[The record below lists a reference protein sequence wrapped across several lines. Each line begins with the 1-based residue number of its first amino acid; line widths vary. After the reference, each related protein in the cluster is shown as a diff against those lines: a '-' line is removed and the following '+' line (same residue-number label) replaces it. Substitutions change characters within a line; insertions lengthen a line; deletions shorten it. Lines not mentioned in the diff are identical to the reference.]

1 MAEPHPSGRRSAAG
15 EDRVSGGVLLAT
27 RGVEYPR
34 KWNWFPAR
42 NWRRLRDAGIPD
54 RRIGEPDRRGE
65 PEGVGPGRSTG
76 IVLVVD
82 DDPAVRHMLG
92 RMLVEDGFTVVEA
105 ADGLEALDQ
114 VARQPVAVV
123 VTDVRMPRMDGHEL
137 ARRVAAN
144 WPRIRVLLVS
154 AYPGESTELPNR
166 WLTKP
171 FRPEE
176 FVAIVRSLADSYWRP
191 GQFGEA

>member
-1 MAEPHPSGRRSAAG
+1 MLAAQAV
-15 EDRVSGGVLLAT
+15 R
-27 RGVEYPR
+27 YPR
-34 KWNWFPAR
+34 KRNWLPDR
-42 NWRRLRDAGIPD
+42 DWRRLRDAGSPD
-54 RRIGEPDRRGE
+54 RRVGEPDRRAE
-65 PEGVGPGRSTG
+65 PEGVGPAQSTG

-105 ADGLEALDQ
+105 ADGLEGLDQ

-137 ARRVAAN
+137 ARRLATE

-176 FVAIVRSLADSYWRP
+176 FVAIVRSLAKSFWES
-191 GQFGEA
+191 GSVGEV